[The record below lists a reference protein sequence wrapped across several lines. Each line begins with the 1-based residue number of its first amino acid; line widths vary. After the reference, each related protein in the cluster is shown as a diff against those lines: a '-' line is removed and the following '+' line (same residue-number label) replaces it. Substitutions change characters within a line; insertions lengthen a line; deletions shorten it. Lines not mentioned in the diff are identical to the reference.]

1 MTSPEQHRNKAPEH
15 YDPVMSAPV
24 RTPSL
29 AGSIIKSVLFMLLCG
44 IVGPIF
50 LVLSF
55 VLDVPFGAAD
65 WLRPV
70 GIGVTALMVAI
81 GVFLGVWSYRR
92 RAKKHRLATT
102 GRVARGDVLAIEPTN
117 MMVNNQPM
125 IRLALRIHGPGVQ
138 PFEVDVK
145 RVIPIALTGMLH
157 RGVVGVYVDPATQE
171 FEIDW
176 QLTGLLS
183 GSMPTIFTDSATGRE
198 YDLTGQTDVILQVME
213 ILQRHGVQPQSM
225 TDLRNNPAARAEIM
239 RLAHTHGR
247 DPSAPPGHPQQSAQH
262 APQSSTADRLAELDQ
277 IWGRGLLSEAEYHE
291 SRARILGGL

>member
-1 MTSPEQHRNKAPEH
+1 
-15 YDPVMSAPV
+15 MSAPV

-50 LVLSF
+50 LVLSY
-55 VLDVPFGAAD
+55 VLDGPMGAAAH
-65 WLRPV
+65 WMRPV
-70 GIGVTALMVAI
+70 GIGVTALMVVI
-81 GVFLGVWSYRR
+81 GVVLGIWSYRR
-92 RAKKHRLATT
+92 RAKKHRLSTT

-183 GSMPTIFTDSATGRE
+183 GSMPTIFTDSATGRQ

-239 RLAHTHGR
+239 RLAHAHGR
-247 DPSAPPGHPQQSAQH
+247 DPSAPQGQPLQGHAPAPPQQ
-262 APQSSTADRLAELDQ
+262 STADRLAELDQ
-277 IWGRGLLSEAEYHE
+277 VWGRGLLSEAEYHE